1 MCPRTKLS
9 VRIAHEV
16 VSKAPEDVRRKERWL
31 RAGRPSSSRLRL
43 EVAVNGGP
51 GDPEPCADLGHGV
64 GPAPVGAQFL
74 VHVLTWLSEQA
85 RFYDPTPFFL
95 PTELNT
101 NQGPLPST
109 VQPQPGQVF
118 ANFGA
123 QLTYGRPDL
132 ILPIATKEST
142 PRDPVD
148 LLRTPSRDPFL
159 GFDRADVPLTPLA
172 SRSAV
177 LEISEVGTGRTVHI
191 PDIRSDV
198 VLPTGQSEWQPAEFL
213 FCVTTEGLLGRPVET
228 VSSDVEDVDVFFRDY
243 LEKTL
248 RLGERL
254 TPGMYRVVIG
264 P

>member
-1 MCPRTKLS
+1 MGNPST
-9 VRIAHEV
+9 
-16 VSKAPEDVRRKERWL
+16 RRR
-31 RAGRPSSSRLRL
+31 RAGAWVAGLTVLIASLSLWALFRPLSDQRGQP
-43 EVAVNGGP
+43 EKEAVPKVSIMPPDGTGGP
-51 GDPEPCADLGHGV
+51 S
-64 GPAPVGAQFL
+64 
-74 VHVLTWLSEQA
+74 WLSEQA

-148 LLRTPSRDPFL
+148 LLRAPSRDPFL

-213 FCVTTEGLLGRPVET
+213 VCVTTEGLLGRPVET